1 MSIAPLDHASRSVT
15 AAAGTAL
22 VPQVLGM
29 GSYVP
34 AGVVTNADLE
44 QLVDTSDE
52 WIVERTGIRERH
64 RVGPGETA
72 STMGAAAARQA
83 LAAAGNPRPDLIIT
97 ASCSTE
103 TRLPSTA
110 CLIQQHLGVTGM
122 PAFDINAA
130 CTGFLYGL
138 VVADS
143 MIRSRTAATVLV
155 VASEA
160 LTPLVDYGDRSTCV
174 LFGDGAA
181 AAVVG
186 TGGLVGGI
194 RATRWEANGD
204 ESGFIYFGRHA
215 DDPDPAGLRALRMAG
230 KGTFRLAVER
240 MSTTAEHLLAD
251 TGWDGEDVDLFVPHQ
266 ANSRIVE
273 AVAKRLG
280 VSMEKVFLNVGAM
293 GNTSAAS
300 IPIALHEAATAGRLR
315 PGDRVLCT
323 AFGSGLTWAGVALEW
338 TGSPSR

>member
-1 MSIAPLDHASRSVT
+1 MPIAPLTHASRSAT
-15 AAAGTAL
+15 AAAGAEV
-22 VPQVLGM
+22 VPQLLGM

-34 AGVVTNADLE
+34 PGVVTNADLE
-44 QLVDTSDE
+44 ALVDTSDE
-52 WIVERTGIRERH
+52 WIVERTGIHERH

-72 STMGAAAARQA
+72 STMGATAARRA
-83 LAAAGNPRPDLIIT
+83 LDAAGLERPDLIIT

-110 CLIQQHLGVTGM
+110 CLIEQHLGMVGM

-130 CTGFLYGL
+130 CTGFVYGL
-138 VVADS
+138 IVAEGLV
-143 MIRSRTAATVLV
+143 RSRSAGTVLV

-160 LTPLVDYGDRSTCV
+160 LTPLVDYTDRGTCV

-186 TGGLVGGI
+186 TGAGVGGI
-194 RATRWEANGD
+194 RATRWEANGE
-204 ESGFIYFGRHA
+204 ESGFIYYGRHA
-215 DDPDPAGLRALRMAG
+215 DDPDPNGLRALRMAG

-240 MSTTAEHLLAD
+240 MAATAEQLLAD
-251 TGWDGEDVDLFVPHQ
+251 TGWSGEDVDLFVPHQ
-266 ANSRIVE
+266 ANQRIIE

-280 VSMEKVFLNVGAM
+280 VSMEKVFLNVGTV

-300 IPIALHEAATAGRLR
+300 IPIALTEAAASGRLR

-323 AFGSGLTWAGVALEW
+323 AFGSGLTWGGVALEW